1 MALPSPPGRV
11 PHDEP
16 EAPPPPDDADG
27 FAGRQAW
34 PGFLAALG
42 YRGFRLLWA
51 GAFLSSVGT
60 WTQDVA
66 LSWLIH
72 TRFANPLYLGLRAFA
87 AEAPLLAF
95 MLLGGAIADRVDRR
109 RILLTS
115 QVLQMGFASALLV
128 LHVSGRLEIG
138 AILLLAFLTGLAQS
152 QSAPTYQAAITSLV
166 PPRQIPNAVALNS
179 LQFNLSRALGP
190 ALAGILLVHA
200 GTGAC
205 LAANAASFLAVIAA
219 LWRIEIPSPSAR
231 GSDSLAGSVRAGLRH
246 VGDSPILGRLTLLA
260 LVASFLTFPL
270 ITYLPVI
277 ASDVLGAGSAG
288 YSSLLSSFGMGAIA
302 GAVTTAQRGQVAGRG
317 RSMLWFFIGYGACT
331 LAATLVSSH
340 PLAMALLLAS
350 GFCAVSAFSTL
361 NSLVQENAP
370 SELRGRVLSIYG
382 LCFRGG
388 MPLGSLLAGVLAG
401 PLGAA
406 RVIGAF
412 SLLLAATA
420 AAALLRLRGRTLR
433 TLPLP

>member
-1 MALPSPPGRV
+1 MALSSPPGRV
-11 PHDEP
+11 PPDGAN
-16 EAPPPPDDADG
+16 AP
-27 FAGRQAW
+27 AW
-34 PGFLAALG
+34 PRFLAAFG
-42 YRGFRLLWA
+42 FRDFRLLWT

-72 TRFANPLYLGLRAFA
+72 TRFDNPLYLGLRAFA

-109 RILLTS
+109 RILLSS
-115 QVLQMGFASALLV
+115 QVLQMTFASALLA
-128 LHVSGRLEIG
+128 LHVSGRLDIG

-166 PPRQIPNAVALNS
+166 PPQHIPNAVALNS

-190 ALAGILLVHA
+190 ALAGILLVRA

-205 LAANAASFLAVIAA
+205 LAVNAASFLAVIAA
-219 LWRIEIPSPSAR
+219 LWRIRILSPSVP
-231 GSDSLAGSVRAGLRH
+231 GGESLASSVRAGLRH
-246 VGDSPILGRLTLLA
+246 VADSPILGRLTLLA
-260 LVASFLTFPL
+260 LLASFLAFPL

-288 YSSLLSSFGMGAIA
+288 YSSLLSSFGTGAIA
-302 GAVTTAQRGQVAGRG
+302 GALTTAQRGQAGGRS
-317 RSMLWFFIGYGACT
+317 RSMLGFFIAYGACT
-331 LAATLVSSH
+331 LAVTLVSSH
-340 PLAMALLLAS
+340 LVAVALLFAS

-370 SELRGRVLSIYG
+370 AELRGRVLSIYG

-388 MPLGSLLAGVLAG
+388 MPLGSLLAGVLAA

-412 SLLLAATA
+412 SLLLAAA
-420 AAALLRLRGRTLR
+420 SAVALVRLRGR
-433 TLPLP
+433 PLP

>member
-1 MALPSPPGRV
+1 MAPPSSPGRV

-16 EAPPPPDDADG
+16 HAPRPPADTG
-27 FAGRQAW
+27 SCVERSAW
-34 PGFLAALG
+34 PGFLAAFG
-42 YRGFRLLWA
+42 YRGYRLLWT

-72 TRFANPLYLGLRAFA
+72 TRFDNPLYLGLRAFA

-115 QVLQMGFASALLV
+115 QILQMGFASALLA

-152 QSAPTYQAAITSLV
+152 QSAPTYQAVITSLV
-166 PPRQIPNAVALNS
+166 PPRHIPNAVALNS

-190 ALAGILLVHA
+190 ALAGILLLRA

-219 LWRIEIPSPSAR
+219 LWRIEIASPSA
-231 GSDSLAGSVRAGLRH
+231 SSAESLASSVRAGLRH
-246 VGDSPILGRLTLLA
+246 VAASPVLGRLTLLS
-260 LVASFLTFPL
+260 LLASFLAFPL

-288 YSSLLSSFGMGAIA
+288 YSLLLSSFGVGAIA
-302 GAVTTAQRGQVAGRG
+302 GAVTTALRGDAAGRG
-317 RSMLWFFIGYGACT
+317 RLMLSFFMAYGAST

-340 PLAMALLLAS
+340 VVAVVLLFAS

-388 MPLGSLLAGVLAG
+388 MPLGSLVAGVLAG
-401 PLGAA
+401 PLGTT
-406 RVIGAF
+406 RVIAAF
-412 SLLLAATA
+412 SILLAV
-420 AAALLRLRGRTLR
+420 AAALLRLRGRTL
-433 TLPLP
+433 P